1 MFASIVTSVR
11 ALRVLSPFGPGAADF
26 ICNNEGNASCSLGVY
41 HNTLFPMSIVSFIVV
56 FVCTWWV
63 VLFTVLPWGIQLDE
77 SGPEVSGPG
86 APVKPNLKKE
96 ILDHDGIAAVISSR
110 S

>member
-1 MFASIVTSVR
+1 
-11 ALRVLSPFGPGAADF
+11 
-26 ICNNEGNASCSLGVY
+26 
-41 HNTLFPMSIVSFIVV
+41 MSIVSFIVV

-86 APVKPNLKKE
+86 APVKPNLKKKFW
-96 ILDHDGIAAVISSR
+96 ITTAIAAVISLTILGLVNMDLISFR
-110 S
+110 DIATTMSTEDYQ